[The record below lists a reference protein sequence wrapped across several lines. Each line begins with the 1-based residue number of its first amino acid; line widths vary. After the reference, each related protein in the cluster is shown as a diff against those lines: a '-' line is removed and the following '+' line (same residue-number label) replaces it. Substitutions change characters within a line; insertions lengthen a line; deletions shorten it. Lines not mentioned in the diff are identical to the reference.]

1 MERRHDMEG
10 NKQTTHSAGRDAA
23 ADTLSNGEADQRTG
37 NRQEGE
43 DELHDLDVEDPG
55 QNV

>member
-43 DELHDLDVEDPG
+43 DELHDLDVEDSG